1 MIRLSTLRN
10 VPVVFGDRRMG
21 LLQSVCFDQNRK
33 RICALIVSSGVRG
46 KKIVQT
52 QHVQMLEK
60 RFIMVDQWSKY
71 RCSDQQQMALF
82 VRDTTGLLVGC
93 VTDYAIEEETM
104 NILAVEM
111 ISGYLPQAHR
121 KRMWIYEYT
130 FSKGSDEICV
140 CDILHSM
147 PCFSKEGNTT
157 CECPP

>member
-1 MIRLSTLRN
+1 
-10 VPVVFGDRRMG
+10 MG
-21 LLQSVCFDQNRK
+21 LLQSVCFDQDRK

-71 RCSDQQQMALF
+71 RRSDQQQMALF
-82 VRDTTGLLVGC
+82 VRDTTGLLVGR

-111 ISGYLPQAHR
+111 IPGYFPQAYR
-121 KRMWIYEYT
+121 RRMWIHEYT
-130 FSKGSDEICV
+130 FSKGLDEICIP
-140 CDILHSM
+140 DILHSW
-147 PCFSKEGNTT
+147 PCFSKEVDTT